1 MERNKFV
8 DILKGYACLLVVF
21 GHVLSGVRSAG
32 ISDLSV
38 NAEKFIWSFHVDL
51 FMFLSGFVF
60 TLTGTWHKRGSR
72 LRFIG
77 GKLLS
82 LGVPYVI
89 FSSLYIAVN
98 SLVPGVNNVSVL
110 SDILF
115 IFVKP
120 VAQYWFIYALLWLFI
135 LFCILP
141 DIIPPIAKTLIL
153 YSIFIFCKCLKIDM
167 GFLDYSLNCVLVF
180 GLGASIK
187 SFKELPMWVKI
198 IVPIFH
204 IAVSAVLIKF
214 DFINLL
220 FVDDLLSLLGIFA
233 SICFI
238 SLLSRLSPV
247 SRFLDFI
254 ASNSFQIYLLHT
266 FFTAGIRIVLIK
278 LGITNFVL
286 HIILGTVFGIVFP
299 CLIAK
304 IASLTPYLNIFFFP
318 EKAIKQL
325 KKSGA

>member
-8 DILKGYACLLVVF
+8 DFLKGYACLLVVF
-21 GHVLSGVRSAG
+21 GHVLSGIRGAG
-32 ISDLSV
+32 ISNLSL
-38 NAEKFIWSFHVDL
+38 NAEKFIWSFHIDL

-60 TLTGTWHKRGSR
+60 TFTGTWHKKGSR

-82 LGVPYVI
+82 LGVPYTV

-98 SLVPGVNNVSVL
+98 SLIPGVNTQSAL

-115 IFVKP
+115 ILFKP

-141 DIIPPIAKTLIL
+141 DNIPVYIKTLIL
-153 YSIFIFCKCLKIDM
+153 YSVFIFCKCLKINM
-167 GFLDYSLNCVLVF
+167 GFLDSSLNCVLAF

-187 SFKELPMWVKI
+187 EFKEIPLWLKI
-198 IVPIFH
+198 SIHVLH
-204 IAVSAVLIKF
+204 IAVSAILIKF
-214 DFINLL
+214 NFISLP
-220 FVDDLLSLLGIFA
+220 FIDDLLSVLGIL
-233 SICFI
+233 SSVCFI
-238 SLLSRLSPV
+238 SLISKIPPV
-247 SRFLDFI
+247 SRFLGYI

-266 FFTAGIRIVLIK
+266 FFTAGIRILLLK
-278 LGITNFVL
+278 LGFNSFVL
-286 HIILGTVFGIVFP
+286 HAVLGTVFGIALP

-304 IASLTPYLNIFFFP
+304 TASLTPYLNIFFFP
-318 EKAIKQL
+318 EKSIKQI
-325 KKSGA
+325 KKIGR